1 MIHSLNLCLFDC
13 VYLPKNL
20 CLHMIG
26 WWRSSWTATHWLG
39 PGVYI
44 EYTNIWRYVS
54 LSDQNWI
61 SKHFLEFYLWAVSS
75 SFWKYLVVSALLS
88 LWEPIVNVL
97 FFSSNYFYQ
106 HTTETTLAEAYPQRL
121 QSLLFIGRK
130 LNVSCFRLHLLE
142 DYLLSGLPWN
152 ELAVM
157 PVYVLLYAC
166 DIYFVYTSS

>member
-1 MIHSLNLCLFDC
+1 MSPYDWMMKEQLNSYPLTWLRSIHFTLQTF
-13 VYLPKNL
+13 
-20 CLHMIG
+20 
-26 WWRSSWTATHWLG
+26 WR
-39 PGVYI
+39 
-44 EYTNIWRYVS
+44 RYVS

-157 PVYVLLYAC
+157 SVYVLLYAC
-166 DIYFVYTSS
+166 DIYFAYSAS